1 MSITICTETH
11 RGRLFLRKQRGRN
24 VDQYHDLFSI
34 GLIHQPNVWTTRRFK
49 QQPTPRLHT
58 VCVWILCKWQCD
70 LPCGNFGLFTQV
82 HWWFLYCKKHVA
94 TYMAN
99 LQNFIQDHKHVW
111 CQDASVS
118 SIQSHVS
125 PCTSMYALSENISTF
140 IDAFMNL
147 DKAWCVLTQN
157 MTMELLLLVLF
168 VEWLHYVI
176 AIYYRWMKAKPRVA
190 RNICTECNQK
200 PGLLTMHVLQQL
212 KSTYRMD
219 WVHEDANHSSLNKCN
234 TAVQDRLQNIL
245 PSWMM

>member
-1 MSITICTETH
+1 
-11 RGRLFLRKQRGRN
+11 
-24 VDQYHDLFSI
+24 
-34 GLIHQPNVWTTRRFK
+34 
-49 QQPTPRLHT
+49 
-58 VCVWILCKWQCD
+58 
-70 LPCGNFGLFTQV
+70 
-82 HWWFLYCKKHVA
+82 
-94 TYMAN
+94 MAN

-219 WVHEDANHSSLNKCN
+219 WVHEDANHSILNKCN
-234 TAVQDRLQNIL
+234 TTLQDRICMAIATLNQLFCSTNTNYPSSTTQSHAKLHKTVSQVNPVESEKGALQLIFIAAILGMIPLEHTLDAWFCTDTRVAQIMKPIVGCSSIAIWNIL
-245 PSWMM
+245 Y